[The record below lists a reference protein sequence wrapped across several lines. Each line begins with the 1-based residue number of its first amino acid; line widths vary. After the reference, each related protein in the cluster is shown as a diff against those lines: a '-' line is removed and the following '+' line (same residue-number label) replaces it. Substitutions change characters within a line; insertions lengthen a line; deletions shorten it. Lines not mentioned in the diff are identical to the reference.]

1 MKRVMRWAVA
11 PVAACVLMTSAALAA
26 TVTTYTDEA
35 AFLAALGSQ
44 AQRFNAD
51 GLASGTSLTNQVS
64 GITFSSANAAL
75 AGSIPVQAQS
85 SSGAATKPN
94 LVAGGYSAGSPGIPQ
109 SIAMTFSPVV
119 MGFGAALSSLTPD
132 SVNASLVVNFQDNT
146 TRTYALKT
154 NGKPAFL
161 GVKSDTAITRIEY
174 IATKGSGGQSG
185 FKNFGIDNLDWLPGD
200 GKPPIC
206 SAQKAIEAGV
216 LGFNGTSTDQAPGDT
231 GIASVTL
238 QTGATNVS
246 LTCSSPFPAACGT
259 GSLPSPS
266 VSWRIAPTLPGVD
279 GAGTVV
285 ARDTQGQTC
294 TFEVTF
300 TAFGGGETDDYV
312 VCRDTG
318 LLLLV
323 TNGNVAT
330 PGQIVCGSTDPGPAE
345 PPFPAG
351 YEPSPETDPFPCKVF
366 TIKSPISGTTQM
378 TLKKDGDFEPRLR
391 LLFSRF
397 DGAAFPPF
405 SDITNSVDQID
416 TIVPDPTRVQG
427 SGQWSQVKVACAVQ
441 AEICNGL
448 DDDGDGQIDEGIPQG
463 AQAIDC
469 DHDGYPLCATGATT
483 AIDCQGNV
491 VPLIGGATADCND
504 NLSGVHAGADEIC
517 NGIDDDCDGVV
528 DEGNPAGG
536 AACVVAGVLG
546 ACAEGVTSC
555 ASGPMECVQTHFP
568 TAETCNGIDDDCD
581 GSVDE
586 GNPPGGAAC
595 TIPDAVGPCAAGVN
609 SCASGSM
616 TCVPTFT
623 PSAETCNGIDDD
635 CDGSTDEGFADL
647 TCGVGVCSR
656 TVPACNGGVP
666 QTCVP
671 GTPGVETCNG
681 LDDDCDGATDEG
693 FAPLTCGV
701 GACSRTVPACSSG
714 VSQTC
719 TPGAPAPEVCNGVDD
734 DCDGRTDEEYS
745 WSGLLQPVNQDGSSI
760 FQSKSTIPLKFRLTN
775 CSGTAITTAVATLE
789 VLPYADSIVGT
800 VDEGTL
806 ANTRADTG
814 NLFRFD
820 AKGSQ
825 YMFNL
830 GTKGLA
836 PSAAYIL
843 RIRISD
849 GSVHDTIVSLK

>member
-1 MKRVMRWAVA
+1 MRWAVA
-11 PVAACVLMTSAALAA
+11 PVAACVLMGPAALAA

-35 AFLAALGSQ
+35 SFLAALGPQ

-51 GLASGTSLTNQVS
+51 ALASGTPITNQVS
-64 GITFSSANAAL
+64 GLAFSSANAAL
-75 AGSIPVQAQS
+75 AGAIPIQAQS
-85 SSGAATKPN
+85 SSGAASRPN
-94 LVAGGYSAGSPGIPQ
+94 LVAGGYSPGSPGIPQ
-109 SIAMTFSPVV
+109 SIALIFSPAVTA
-119 MGFGAALSSLTPD
+119 FGSALSSLTPD
-132 SVNASLVVNFQDNT
+132 SVNASLVATFQDAT

-154 NGKPAFL
+154 SGGKPTFL
-161 GVKSDTAITRIEY
+161 GLKSDTAITRIEY

-185 FKNFGIDNLDWLPGD
+185 FKNFGFDNLAWLPGD
-200 GKPPIC
+200 GRPPIC

-238 QTGATNVS
+238 QSGSTNVS

-259 GSLPSPS
+259 GSLPAPS
-266 VSWRIAPTLPGVD
+266 VSWRIAPTLPAVN

-285 ARDTQGQTC
+285 ATDTQGQTC

-300 TAFGGGETDDYV
+300 TAFGGGETDDFV

-330 PGQIVCGSTDPGPAE
+330 PGQIVCGSTSPGPSE

-366 TIKSPISGTTQM
+366 TIKSPISGPTGM

-397 DGAAFPPF
+397 DGATFPPF
-405 SDITNSVDQID
+405 SDITSSVDQID
-416 TIVPDPTRVQG
+416 TIIPDPTRVQG
-427 SGQWSQVKVACAVQ
+427 SGTWSQVKVACAVQ

-448 DDDGDGQIDEGIPQG
+448 DDDGDGAVDEGIPQG

-483 AIDCQGNV
+483 AIDCQGNT
-491 VPLIGGATADCND
+491 VPLIGGASADCND
-504 NLSGVHAGADEIC
+504 NLPGVHAGAEELC
-517 NGIDDDCDGVV
+517 NGLDDDCDGAT

-568 TAETCNGIDDDCD
+568 AAETCNGVDDDCD

-595 TIPDAVGPCAAGVN
+595 TIPDAVGPCAAGVF

-616 TCVPTFT
+616 ACVPTFT
-623 PSAETCNGIDDD
+623 PSAEACNGIDDD
-635 CDGSTDEGFADL
+635 CDGATDEGFASL

-656 TVPACNGGVP
+656 TVPACTGGVP

-671 GTPGVETCNG
+671 GTPGTETCNG
-681 LDDDCDGATDEG
+681 LDDDCDGR
-693 FAPLTCGV
+693 V
-701 GACSRTVPACSSG
+701 
-714 VSQTC
+714 
-719 TPGAPAPEVCNGVDD
+719 
-734 DCDGRTDEEYS
+734 DEEYT

-760 FQSKSTIPLKFRLTN
+760 FQSKSTIPLKFRLTS
-775 CSGTAITTAVATLE
+775 CSGAAVTTAVATIE
-789 VLPYADSIVGT
+789 VLPYTDAIVGT

-806 ANTRADTG
+806 PNTRADTG
-814 NLFRFD
+814 TLFRFD
-820 AKGSQ
+820 AKGGQ

-830 GTKGLA
+830 GTKGLL

-843 RIRISD
+843 RIRIND
-849 GSVHDTIVSLK
+849 GSVHDTIISLK